1 MSEQDNKMNINSSG
15 GRLNAGAAAFVP
27 GNYDSKP
34 AATSTTKVILKNII
48 FVKLFLI
55 SIYMYFLVLVD
66 NPQWQWR
73 FQGRTQSLWIWIP
86 QQQS

>member
-34 AATSTTKVILKNII
+34 AATSTTKVILNYII
-48 FVKLFLI
+48 NFKLFLI
-55 SIYMYFLVLVD
+55 SMYIYFLVLAD
-66 NPQWQWR
+66 N
-73 FQGRTQSLWIWIP
+73 
-86 QQQS
+86 QQ